1 MEFFFFQLF
10 LFLIALFSNSLSAF
24 AGGGAGLI
32 QLPMLILLGLPFS
45 VALAT
50 HKLASVSLGVG
61 ASLRHFKEKSLQP
74 SLAISILASGLPGV
88 ILGAKAALT
97 IPESFSLVLLG
108 LLTLSVACYSIKN
121 SKFGMIEK
129 PVILNKSNLIIGCV
143 VLFVLGFL
151 NGSFSSGT
159 GLFVTLWLVRWFQL
173 SYTKSVAYT
182 LILVGLFWNG
192 AGAVVLGLNGQIQW
206 RWLPMLFAGS
216 LVGGYL
222 GAHFSLLKGNRLVK
236 SIFEFVSLFVGI
248 SLLARALF

>member
-1 MEFFFFQLF
+1 M
-10 LFLIALFSNSLSAF
+10 ISGIITSLV
-24 AGGGAGLI
+24 I
-32 QLPMLILLGLPFS
+32 C
-45 VALAT
+45 
-50 HKLASVSLGVG
+50 
-61 ASLRHFKEKSLQP
+61 
-74 SLAISILASGLPGV
+74 ILASGLPGV
-88 ILGAKAALT
+88 ILGEKAALT
-97 IPESFSLVLLG
+97 IPEDLSLVFLG

-121 SKFGMIEK
+121 SRLGLIDTL
-129 PVILNKSNLIIGCV
+129 VTLNKSNLIIGCL

-159 GLFVTLWLVRWFQL
+159 GLFVTLWLVRWFRL

-206 RWLPMLFAGS
+206 TWLPMLFAGS

-236 SIFEFVSLFVGI
+236 SIFEFISLLVGI
-248 SLLARALF
+248 SLLARGLF